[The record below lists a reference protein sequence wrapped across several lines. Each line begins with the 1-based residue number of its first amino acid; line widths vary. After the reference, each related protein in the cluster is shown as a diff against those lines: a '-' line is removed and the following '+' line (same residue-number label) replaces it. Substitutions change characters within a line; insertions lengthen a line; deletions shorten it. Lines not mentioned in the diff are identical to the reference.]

1 MNLAYGLELL
11 LRGISIGCIYGLVA
25 VGYNIVYSTV
35 NVFNIAHGDL
45 LMAAAMLAFLLH
57 VGLGL
62 PLAAVALLIILAVI
76 MISLIEERIAVR
88 PLLKQGHGH
97 FGWIIS
103 TLGFSIVLTSLA
115 EIFGGTQTNAFPKI
129 FSDMPVKIFGITV
142 VPEYIFFIFLALV
155 LTSLL
160 EVFYRKTIWGKAM
173 VATAQDQDAASLR
186 GIDVKKIAM
195 LAFAFAAVIVAI
207 TGFFLVPIVFA
218 SASVGK
224 LMSMKGFIALAI
236 GGIGNNI
243 GAMIGGIVIAVVEII
258 SIQFIHAGYQDSIS
272 FIVLLVTLLIIP
284 KGLFGQ
290 ADERQV

>member
-1 MNLAYGLELL
+1 MNITYGLELL

-25 VGYNIVYSTV
+25 VGYNIVFSTV
-35 NVFNIAHGDL
+35 NVFNFAHGDL
-45 LMAAAMLAFLLH
+45 LMAATMLAFILH

-62 PLAAVALLIILAVI
+62 PLAAVAVLTIVIVILV
-76 MISLIEERIAVR
+76 SLVEERIAVR
-88 PLLKQGHGH
+88 PLLKGHGQ
-97 FGWIIS
+97 FGWMIS

-115 EIFGGTQTNAFPKI
+115 EIFGGTQTNPFPKI
-129 FSDMPVKIFGITV
+129 FSDLPVKIFGITI
-142 VPEYIFFIFLALV
+142 VPEYIFFIFLAFV
-155 LTSLL
+155 LTLLL

-195 LAFAFAAVIVAI
+195 LAFAFAAVIAAI

-243 GAMIGGIVIAVVEII
+243 GAMIGGMVIAITEIV
-258 SIQFIHAGYQDSIS
+258 SIQFVHAGYQDSVS
-272 FIVLLVTLLIIP
+272 FLVLLVTLLIIP